1 MDRYFSETYDPRLDT
16 VPLNKK
22 PAVPKDGLI
31 PAEDFE
37 GWDAML
43 ELIEL
48 RRQDKAE
55 KKRAG
60 TLDSD
65 GVRKRKKG
73 KSDRPLKLA
82 WETVEKKRQALS
94 EKEPGVM
101 DIRYQSKGSVREWD
115 MGKVD
120 IDLL

>member
-1 MDRYFSETYDPRLDT
+1 MDRYFSESYDPRLDT

-22 PAVPKDGLI
+22 PSVPKDGLI

-55 KKRAG
+55 KKRSG
-60 TLDSD
+60 LLDIND
-65 GVRKRKKG
+65 ARKK
-73 KSDRPLKLA
+73 KKKPDRPLELA
-82 WETVEKKRQALS
+82 WEAVEKKRQALS

-101 DIRYQSKGSVREWD
+101 DIRYQTKGSVREWD

-120 IDLL
+120 LDLL

>member
-1 MDRYFSETYDPRLDT
+1 MDRYFSESYDPRLDT

-22 PAVPKDGLI
+22 PSVPKDGLI

-55 KKRAG
+55 KKRSG
-60 TLDSD
+60 LLDIND
-65 GVRKRKKG
+65 ARKKK
-73 KSDRPLKLA
+73 KSDRPLELA
-82 WETVEKKRQALS
+82 WEAVEKKRQALS

-101 DIRYQSKGSVREWD
+101 DIRYQTKGSVREWD

-120 IDLL
+120 LDLL